1 MQPSQGHNQQG
12 QTDTAAGEFFVPDLC
27 APRPVF
33 VLVML
38 AELLVLVHVLA
49 SSALPRFDWDMLAVG
64 SLFVQW
70 IVLLCAVL
78 LCVSRKLF
86 ADMSL
91 PLGASACLVIILLV
105 SAASSYLAV
114 IFYPQLF
121 YDAYASS
128 SGSAGT
134 WWIVRNVALAA
145 ILGGISLRY
154 FYLNHQ
160 LAQREKSELQARLDS
175 LRSRIRPH
183 FLFNTM
189 NSIASLIA
197 SQPEAAERAVE
208 DLSELFRV
216 SLQEN
221 TRVVTVDDELHMCEL
236 YLGIEK
242 LRLGERLQVEWN
254 VDPAART
261 QPMPSLILQPLVEN
275 AVYHGIAQLPQG
287 GSVVVTVAQTE
298 SHLRVTVENP
308 TPTRAVH
315 AQGHHMALNNIEL
328 RLHALYG
335 SEGKMK
341 SVQSESAYFIEFTY
355 PLDHSA

>member
-1 MQPSQGHNQQG
+1 
-12 QTDTAAGEFFVPDLC
+12 
-27 APRPVF
+27 
-33 VLVML
+33 ML

-49 SSALPRFDWDMLAVG
+49 SSTLPRFDWDLLAIG

-86 ADMSL
+86 ASMSL
-91 PLGASACLVIILLV
+91 SLGASACLVIILLV
-105 SAASSYLAV
+105 SAVSSYLAV
-114 IFYPQLF
+114 RFYPQLF
-121 YDAYASS
+121 YDAYANS

-134 WWIVRNVALAA
+134 WWIARNVALAT

-154 FYLNHQ
+154 FYLRHQ
-160 LAQREKSELQARLDS
+160 LQLREESELQARLDS

-197 SQPEAAERAVE
+197 SQPDAAERAVE
-208 DLSELFRV
+208 DLSELFRA

-221 TRVVTVDDELHMCEL
+221 TRVVTVADELHLCEL

-254 VDPAART
+254 VDPVAQA

-287 GSVVVTVAQTE
+287 GTVIVTVAQTE
-298 SHLRVTVENP
+298 SYLRVTVENP
-308 TPTRAVH
+308 VPMH
-315 AQGHHMALNNIEL
+315 AAQSQGHHMALNNIEL
-328 RLHALYG
+328 RLQALFG
-335 SEGKMK
+335 NEGKMK
-341 SVQSESAYFIEFTY
+341 SVQSETSFLIEFSY
-355 PLDHSA
+355 PLDYAA

>member
-1 MQPSQGHNQQG
+1 VCGITVRIEEAVCRH
-12 QTDTAAGEFFVPDLC
+12 EF
-27 APRPVF
+27 AP
-33 VLVML
+33 
-38 AELLVLVHVLA
+38 
-49 SSALPRFDWDMLAVG
+49 
-64 SLFVQW
+64 
-70 IVLLCAVL
+70 
-78 LCVSRKLF
+78 
-86 ADMSL
+86 
-91 PLGASACLVIILLV
+91 GASACLVIILLV

-121 YDAYASS
+121 YDAYANSY
-128 SGSAGT
+128 GSAGP

-154 FYLNHQ
+154 FYLHHQ

-197 SQPEAAERAVE
+197 SRPEAAERAVE
-208 DLSELFRV
+208 DLSELFRA

-221 TRVVTVDDELHMCEL
+221 TRVVTVDDELHLCEL

-254 VDPAART
+254 IDPVTRT

-275 AVYHGIAQLPQG
+275 AVYHGIAQLPEG
-287 GSVVVTVAQTE
+287 GSVLVTVTQTE
-298 SHLRVTVENP
+298 SKLCVTVENP
-308 TPTRAVH
+308 TPTRAAH
-315 AQGHHMALNNIEL
+315 NQGHHMALNNIEL
-328 RLHALYG
+328 RLNALYG
-335 SEGKMK
+335 SEGEMK
-341 SVQSESAYFIEFTY
+341 SVKSESAYLIEFSY